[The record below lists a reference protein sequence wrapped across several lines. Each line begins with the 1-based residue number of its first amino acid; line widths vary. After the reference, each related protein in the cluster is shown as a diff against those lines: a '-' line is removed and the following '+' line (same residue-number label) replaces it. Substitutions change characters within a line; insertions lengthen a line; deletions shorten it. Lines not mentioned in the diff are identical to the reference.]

1 VDKGFQVERLLT
13 VDLPVSAPKYE
24 NDALRAKFFQ
34 QVLAGVE
41 ALPGVRSAGLN
52 SAMPLQGET
61 WVDIIWLPGD
71 TRPIFERL
79 TANIRFIS
87 PGYFKTLDIPVRA
100 GRTFEERDRNKDVAV
115 ISQRTA
121 DKLWPGQDAIGK
133 RFYRGDE
140 RLREVIGVVGDI
152 RTSLQQ
158 GPVVTVYRPYWE
170 ETPNQ
175 ASLLVRTSM
184 DPIAIARAVR
194 REVWNVDSEIPVA
207 HMRTMKEVISE
218 AAAPRRFQ
226 MLLVLLFA
234 VSALMLA
241 SLGVY
246 GVVSYTVAQR
256 TNEIGIRVALGAR
269 SVDVYRMVL
278 RQGLTPVLLG
288 LTAGVAGALALGRLL
303 RSLLFEVSPADPFT
317 IGTVVVALMAV
328 AAFACTVP
336 ALRATHVDPITA
348 LRYE

>member
-1 VDKGFQVERLLT
+1 MKTTRC
-13 VDLPVSAPKYE
+13 
-24 NDALRAKFFQ
+24 AKFFL

-71 TRPIFERL
+71 TRPVFERL

-100 GRTFEERDRNKDVAV
+100 GRTFEDRDRNKDVAV
-115 ISQRTA
+115 IAQRTA
-121 DKLWPGQDAIGK
+121 DKLWPGQDPIGK

-184 DPIAIARAVR
+184 DPRAIAAAVR
-194 REVWNVDSEIPVA
+194 REVWKIDSEIPVA
-207 HMRTMKEVISE
+207 RMRTMEEVISE

-234 VSALMLA
+234 GSALLLA
-241 SLGVY
+241 SLGIY

-269 SVDVYRMVL
+269 AADVYRMVL
-278 RQGLTPVLLG
+278 RQGLTPVVLG
-288 LTAGVAGALALGRLL
+288 LIAGVAGALALGRLL
-303 RSLLFEVSPADPFT
+303 SSLLFEVSPADPFT

-336 ALRATHVDPITA
+336 ALRATRVDPITA